1 MGRDHQA
8 HGQHKQHLDQGTA
21 QTAGKAQQFQGSTAQ
36 PCGEYT
42 ASGWGPGLAWGQP
55 LAGGWCSLQQ
65 ALAINEMG
73 CLVETLLNQPEQHRK
88 GRR

>member
-8 HGQHKQHLDQGTA
+8 HGQHKQQLNQDIA
-21 QTAGKAQQFQGSTAQ
+21 QTAGKTQQFQGASAQ
-36 PCGEYT
+36 ARGKYA

-55 LAGGWCSLQQ
+55 LAGGWCSIQQ

-73 CLVETLLNQPEQHRK
+73 CLVETLLNQPGQHRK